1 MHSIISYN
9 VNGIRAAEKKG
20 FYTWLQEE
28 NPNVICLQETKAQP
42 EQLTEAQ
49 LNPAGYHAYW
59 HSAVKK
65 GYSGVAIFSRE
76 EPKHVEYG
84 IGVDKFD
91 NEGRVLRADFEDYS
105 LIGLYLPSGS
115 SGDHR
120 QAMKDEFIIVFKDYI
135 KELKQEFPKLVIS
148 GDYNIVHKP
157 IDIHDPVK
165 NKNSSGFLPHERE
178 WLTEFMDLGF
188 EDSFRKFHSEGDNY
202 TWWSYRTRA
211 RDKNKG
217 WRIDYQMISS
227 ELASHCTGASILSDI
242 VHSDHC
248 PIKIELDLG

>member
-49 LNPAGYHAYW
+49 LNPEGYHAYW

-211 RDKNKG
+211 RAKNKG